1 MNYSQ
6 IPVKLIE
13 LESVDSTNNYI
24 AKKVLTGDLIPGTVV
39 LAEKQTEA
47 RGQRGTKWQ
56 SLAGLNSTSSVFL
69 TWKDIKVREQ
79 FKISMLVAIGVCRF
93 LRNFNIEAEIK
104 WPNDIYVQ
112 TKKIAGILIE
122 NQIKGDY
129 ISSSVTGIGLNVNQE
144 VFEEGLSATSI
155 IIETGKK
162 ENVRL
167 FTMQLYQEIGRTIEQ
182 YHQYPFEWI
191 ERTYSGF
198 LKGFDEAVTAIWIQ
212 KQEEIKIQITAIL
225 PDGRIKA
232 LVNETDYK
240 LFDLKELKFI
250 F

>member
-79 FKISMLVAIGVCRF
+79 FKISMLVAIGV
-93 LRNFNIEAEIK
+93 
-104 WPNDIYVQ
+104 
-112 TKKIAGILIE
+112 
-122 NQIKGDY
+122 
-129 ISSSVTGIGLNVNQE
+129 
-144 VFEEGLSATSI
+144 
-155 IIETGKK
+155 
-162 ENVRL
+162 
-167 FTMQLYQEIGRTIEQ
+167 
-182 YHQYPFEWI
+182 
-191 ERTYSGF
+191 
-198 LKGFDEAVTAIWIQ
+198 
-212 KQEEIKIQITAIL
+212 
-225 PDGRIKA
+225 
-232 LVNETDYK
+232 
-240 LFDLKELKFI
+240 
-250 F
+250 